1 MKGMSNSNYNDM
13 VFMIILR
20 TVVKVVGIVGLF
32 ASVYGFLYGLL
43 RLFAQSIAGLSNCDD
58 EELVLNIFTIV
69 VGVVYII
76 FFGFV
81 NLLDN
86 KHIGENFKE
95 NLLIGGLIFCLS
107 QLIERVIIP
116 AMRDQSYGIPKFCD

>member
-1 MKGMSNSNYNDM
+1 MRPLAKYK
-13 VFMIILR
+13 VAIAF
-20 TVVKVVGIVGLF
+20 VVI
-32 ASVYGFLYGLL
+32 ASVSGGIFAFVYGLL

-58 EELVLNIFTIV
+58 EEMVLNIFTGV
-69 VGVVYII
+69 VGVVYVL

-95 NLLIGGLIFCLS
+95 NLFIGGLIVCLS

-116 AMRDQSYGIPKFCD
+116 AMRDQSYGIPTFCDVE